1 MGEFFI
7 PDRNKKELKIPERR
21 VKKTEEQNSEN
32 LQEERTKDE
41 RENIL
46 KDYLKNEEYKKII
59 EKVKNDEGT
68 EKERLNLAQF
78 KRFYN
83 LVKENKFD
91 FFDEKEEIKKFI
103 KKQIEREQTKD
114 FYIFIW
120 NEFCYFRPKKIVTKK
135 NELKIKAEEINEKG
149 LKNLDENTIK
159 KIQENKSLKKEIAKE
174 IEMRIEII
182 EKYFLYILGEKRI
195 KEKLENKMEVK

>member
-78 KRFYN
+78 KRFYSF
-83 LVKENKFD
+83 VKDKNFD
-91 FFDEKEEIKKFI
+91 FFDKKVKDFI
-103 KKQIEREQTKD
+103 KKQKERKIAIKFYEFIETK
-114 FYIFIW
+114 F
-120 NEFCYFRPKKIVTKK
+120 
-135 NELKIKAEEINEKG
+135 INEIKE
-149 LKNLDENTIK
+149 DENK
-159 KIQENKSLKKEIAKE
+159 KDEKSLEAKQKL
-174 IEMRIEII
+174 EII
-182 EKYFLYILGEKRI
+182 EKYLLYVFGEERI
-195 KEKLENKMEVK
+195 NEKLKK